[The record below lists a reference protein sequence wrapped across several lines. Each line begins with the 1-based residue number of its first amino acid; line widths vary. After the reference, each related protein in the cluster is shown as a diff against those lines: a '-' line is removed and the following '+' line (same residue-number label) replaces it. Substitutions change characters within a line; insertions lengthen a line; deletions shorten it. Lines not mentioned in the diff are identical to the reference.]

1 MGLIRVVLGLY
12 RGYVGVILG
21 SWGSMRVMKRLGVS
35 SMDAEP
41 QALNLEKLESE
52 FKLVAWYSF

>member
-1 MGLIRVVLGLY
+1 MGLIRVVLWLY

-21 SWGSMRVMKRLGVS
+21 SWGSMRAMKRLGVS
-35 SMDAEP
+35 SMDAEH
-41 QALNLEKLESE
+41 QAPNLEKLESE